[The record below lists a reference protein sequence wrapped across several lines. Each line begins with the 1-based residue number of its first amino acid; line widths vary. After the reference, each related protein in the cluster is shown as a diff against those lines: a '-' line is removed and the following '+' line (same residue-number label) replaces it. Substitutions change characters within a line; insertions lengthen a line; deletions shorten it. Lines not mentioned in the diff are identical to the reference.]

1 MAVYTTIDD
10 PEAYFQVK
18 TYTGTGSS
26 QAITFDGDTD
36 MQPDWCWI
44 KNSTSIS
51 DHVLYDA
58 VRGVGLSLHSN
69 EVDGEDTQAD
79 GLTAFGTDGFT
90 VGADDKSNNSGSTL
104 VAWCWKAGTTSG
116 IAGSPSI
123 TPTGYSFNATS
134 GCSIIAYD
142 GTGSNATLPHGLGVA
157 PKAVFVKRL
166 DTGGDWLVY
175 HEKVEATEYLR
186 LDNNQAETTSSTAW
200 NDTAPTST
208 LFSIGDRNEV
218 NNSSGNYV
226 AYCFAEKQGYSKF
239 GSYTGNGSTSGPMIW
254 LGFRPAYVMIKKT
267 NSTGNWCIYDNR
279 REGYNPDND
288 ELYADL
294 TNSLGDVEY
303 VDILSNGFKLTST
316 TSATNNSG
324 DTYVYFAFAHSPFV
338 NSNGVPTNAR

>member
-1 MAVYTTIDD
+1 MAYTAIDD
-10 PEAYFQVK
+10 PEAHFQAK
-18 TYTGTGSS
+18 LYTGNDSTQS
-26 QAITFDGDTD
+26 ITFDGSTD
-36 MQPDWCWI
+36 MQPDLIWI
-44 KNSTSIS
+44 KSRTNGAS
-51 DHVLYDA
+51 HVLTDA
-58 VRGVGLSLHSN
+58 VRGVNSQLYSEGN
-69 EVDGEDTQAD
+69 WAAGTYTNMV
-79 GLTAFGTDGFT
+79 TAFGSDGWT
-90 VGADDKSNNSGSTL
+90 MGSNAQVNGAQNY

-123 TPTGYSFNATS
+123 TPTSYSFNATS

-142 GTGSNATLPHGLGVA
+142 GTGVAATLPHGLGVA

>member
-1 MAVYTTIDD
+1 MAYTAIDD
-10 PEAYFQVK
+10 PEAHFQAK
-18 TYTGTGSS
+18 LYTGNDSTQS
-26 QAITFDGDTD
+26 ITFDGSTD
-36 MQPDWCWI
+36 MQPDLIWI
-44 KNSTSIS
+44 KSRTNGAS
-51 DHVLYDA
+51 HVLTDA
-58 VRGVGLSLHSN
+58 VRGVNSQLYSEGN
-69 EVDGEDTQAD
+69 WAAGTYTNMV
-79 GLTAFGTDGFT
+79 TAFGSDGWT
-90 VGADDKSNNSGSTL
+90 MGSNAQVNGAQNY

-123 TPTGYSFNATS
+123 TPTSYSFNATS
-134 GCSIIAYD
+134 GCSIIKYD
-142 GTGSNATLPHGLGVA
+142 GTGSAATLPHGLGVA
-157 PKAVFVKRL
+157 PKVVIVKRT
-166 DTGGDWLVY
+166 DDANDWLVY
-175 HEKVEATEYLR
+175 HEKVDATEFLR